1 MLGSRDTAQ
10 LMAPDNSATKRPE
23 VRTVLVSK
31 GHTQLALG
39 SGYLPIR
46 RVLSVNHIRLGGK
59 PINKLQRGT
68 ISYFSKVSAR
78 LFQNPSRSF
87 AHSGP

>member
-1 MLGSRDTAQ
+1 
-10 LMAPDNSATKRPE
+10 MAPDNSATKRPE
-23 VRTVLVSK
+23 VRTVLLSK

-39 SGYLPIR
+39 SDYLPIR
-46 RVLSVNHIRLGGK
+46 RLLSVNHIRLGGE

-68 ISYFSKVSAR
+68 TSYFSRDLAR

-87 AHSGP
+87 VHLES